1 MEAAHG
7 RAGSG
12 SGRRLVLRSR
22 LGALTLVLLCAVQFL
37 DITDSSI
44 VNIALPSIQRSLHFS
59 QQNLQWVASGYIL
72 TYGGFLLLG
81 GRLGDLFGRRRMLL
95 TGLAVFALASLAGGL
110 ANSAGLLVAARIVQG
125 TGAALMAPAALS
137 ELTTSFREGR
147 DRNTALGAWGAV
159 SGMAAAAGVFFGGLL
174 TQGPGWRWVL
184 FVNPPICVLVVAGV
198 LALLANDP
206 GAGTRASAFDTQGA
220 VLVTAGTLLLV
231 YSLVRAPT
239 AGWGSG
245 QTILTLAG
253 SAILVAA
260 FALNELRSRDPLLP
274 LAVLR
279 VRGLAAADLTQMI
292 AFAGFFAMFFYSTL
306 YMQEVLH
313 YSPLKGGAAYL
324 PVTAGFA
331 VAGGV
336 ASQLITRIGTRP
348 VIVAGCLTAAAGIYY
363 VARVPLHGT
372 YVTDLLPGFLA
383 MSLGAGSVF
392 VAIAAAANA
401 GVPRDK
407 AGLAA
412 GLLNASQQ
420 VGSALGLAILSAVAT
435 TRTSHLISARA
446 TQVVASDAGYH
457 QALLVGS
464 ILMTVA
470 AFIALRIGNTRAPA
484 PLVLVSTGP
493 AAEPADRRQPPQAG
507 SCTSRAPR

>member
-1 MEAAHG
+1 
-7 RAGSG
+7 
-12 SGRRLVLRSR
+12 
-22 LGALTLVLLCAVQFL
+22 
-37 DITDSSI
+37 
-44 VNIALPSIQRSLHFS
+44 
-59 QQNLQWVASGYIL
+59 
-72 TYGGFLLLG
+72 
-81 GRLGDLFGRRRMLL
+81 
-95 TGLAVFALASLAGGL
+95 
-110 ANSAGLLVAARIVQG
+110 
-125 TGAALMAPAALS
+125 
-137 ELTTSFREGR
+137 
-147 DRNTALGAWGAV
+147 
-159 SGMAAAAGVFFGGLL
+159 
-174 TQGPGWRWVL
+174 
-184 FVNPPICVLVVAGV
+184 
-198 LALLANDP
+198 
-206 GAGTRASAFDTQGA
+206 
-220 VLVTAGTLLLV
+220 
-231 YSLVRAPT
+231 
-239 AGWGSG
+239 
-245 QTILTLAG
+245 
-253 SAILVAA
+253 
-260 FALNELRSRDPLLP
+260 
-274 LAVLR
+274 
-279 VRGLAAADLTQMI
+279 MI

-336 ASQLITRIGTRP
+336 ASQMITRIGTRP

-363 VARVPLHGT
+363 VSRVPLHGT

-401 GVPRDK
+401 GVPGDK

-446 TQVVASDAGYH
+446 AQVVASDAGYH
-457 QALLVGS
+457 QALLAGS
-464 ILMTVA
+464 ILMTFA

-493 AAEPADRRQPPQAG
+493 AAEPADGRQPPQAG
-507 SCTSRAPR
+507 SCPSRAPR